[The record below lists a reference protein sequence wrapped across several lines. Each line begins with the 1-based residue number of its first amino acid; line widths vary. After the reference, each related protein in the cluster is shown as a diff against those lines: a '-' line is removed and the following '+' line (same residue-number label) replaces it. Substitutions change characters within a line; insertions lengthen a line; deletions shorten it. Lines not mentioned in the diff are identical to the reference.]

1 MSIRLVRWR
10 RPLRANLVITVM
22 YIIHIAII
30 LMTQIMSNSGSLRKL
45 LLAHI
50 VNWLS
55 CALVS
60 PMLLLIVV
68 VVSLI
73 KVRLVMVG
81 DFTLLRFDALQILRK
96 TIEAYY
102 DNTEVIHRF
111 LLHSRQH

>member
-45 LLAHI
+45 LLALV
-50 VNWLS
+50 VNRLP
-55 CALVS
+55 CALIP

-68 VVSLI
+68 VSLI
-73 KVRLVMVG
+73 EIRLVMVSN
-81 DFTLLRFDALQILRK
+81 FTLLGLDALQILGK
-96 TIEAYY
+96 TLEAYY
-102 DNTEVIHRF
+102 DNTKVIHRF